1 MASDGAWYQRKC
13 KLEEEY
19 ARQHR
24 LNGSRRRANGDS
36 EHDRNRKSDNINLPP
51 EYGTSPILGLP
62 KGYTRA
68 DVIRAFRQ
76 QAHKHHPDK
85 GGDPAIFRRL
95 VEAKDR
101 ALALAEVEERR
112 QA

>member
-1 MASDGAWYQRKC
+1 
-13 KLEEEY
+13 
-19 ARQHR
+19 
-24 LNGSRRRANGDS
+24 
-36 EHDRNRKSDNINLPP
+36 
-51 EYGTSPILGLP
+51 
-62 KGYTRA
+62 
-68 DVIRAFRQ
+68 VIRAFRQ